1 MPTKNS
7 VLLDSNI
14 LVYAVQKTSQFHQQ
28 SQVFLRRPGA
38 DYWVTSKNL
47 VEFFVAV
54 TKGDFPILDYDEA
67 LTAVEIYRKQY
78 PILYPS
84 LSTLLE
90 LETLLAKYPT
100 KGFRVHD
107 AEIAAIGLANGIST
121 IATFNT
127 DDFKYIGEIT
137 LLTP

>member
-14 LVYAVQKTSQFHQQ
+14 LVYAVQKTSQFYQQ
-28 SQVFLRRPGA
+28 SQAFLRLQGA

-54 TKGDFPILDYDEA
+54 TKGDVPILDYDEA
-67 LTAVEIYRKQY
+67 LAAVEIYRKRY

-90 LETLLAKYPT
+90 LET
-100 KGFRVHD
+100 
-107 AEIAAIGLANGIST
+107 
-121 IATFNT
+121 
-127 DDFKYIGEIT
+127 
-137 LLTP
+137 